1 MIAEPHDVLLG
12 PTAFAPVRL
21 GLLTTVVA
29 GDPGVAF
36 DPIGGSI
43 LRSAGLLRA
52 GTWAA
57 LGPLGWRVDP
67 VLARRSSGRN
77 RPLRSFCAFC
87 AFSALGAICALG
99 RPDLAVLRASA
110 AGFATFRSRF
120 ERAHVLDSA
129 GPALAAL
136 GLRLRRAAVLHRLRT
151 RLDGPHRLFS

>member
-1 MIAEPHDVLLG
+1 MIAEPHDILRG

-36 DPIGGSI
+36 DPISGGI

-57 LGPLGWRVDP
+57 LGLLGWRVHP
-67 VLARRSSGRN
+67 VLALRSGGRN

-87 AFSALGAICALG
+87 AFCALG

-120 ERAHVLDSA
+120 ERAHILDSA

-151 RLDGPHRLFS
+151 GLDGPHRLFT

>member
-1 MIAEPHDVLLG
+1 MIAEPDDVLRG
-12 PTAFAPVRL
+12 PTAFAPARL

-52 GTWAA
+52 GTWTA
-57 LGPLGWRVDP
+57 LGRLGWRVHP
-67 VLARRSSGRN
+67 VLARRNGGRN
-77 RPLRSFCAFC
+77 RPLRSFCA
-87 AFSALGAICALG
+87 LGAICAFCALG

-151 RLDGPHRLFS
+151 GLDGPHRLFT